1 ELCNKYFL
9 RAHMRNV
16 HNISVDDLRLIQP
29 SGTSGSTSQLSP
41 SSDSQSSKATFSLSS
56 NILT

>member
-1 ELCNKYFL
+1 
-9 RAHMRNV
+9 MRNV

-41 SSDSQSSKATFSLSS
+41 SSDSQSSKAT
-56 NILT
+56 